1 MEHITFTLPGVQLLQ
16 LLLGAVLPLVVGLVT
31 TRVTRSGLK
40 AVLLAALSV
49 VTSILTELVAAL
61 QTGEAYDLGM
71 ALLLG
76 FGTFLV
82 AVATHYG
89 LLKPTG
95 ASEAAQK
102 VLRTAPEK
110 TTVVVHEDGSIRYVD
125 RVEPAH
131 RADFGSP
138 DGYQTYQPDV
148 HTS

>member
-95 ASEAAQK
+95 ATDAAQRT
-102 VLRTAPEK
+102 LRTADTIPGEVVPAGAAAEPTFLVSEPESM
-110 TTVVVHEDGSIRYVD
+110 HLP
-125 RVEPAH
+125 EPGASASGDTAH
-131 RADFGSP
+131 RA
-138 DGYQTYQPDV
+138 
-148 HTS
+148 